1 VLSGL
6 AVCAALTAAVAGLT
20 GAWSPCGFSMVET
33 IGSALGDARR
43 GATLLAS
50 ATFALGTLI
59 GGVVTFGGL
68 ALVGGL
74 VGGQATWLREA
85 LGAALALAA
94 AIADWRG
101 VRIAPQIRRQVPE
114 RWRWTMPLPL
124 ACALYGVL
132 LGLGFTTFVLAFA
145 VWALAGISF
154 AAGDP
159 ALGALVG
166 LAFAAGR
173 AAPVLWLAPGL
184 RRGDGGRR
192 LDEMASEPRLWLGL
206 RRLDALGLVLCAL
219 ALGGASA
226 SASAQ
231 AAGIAAATDPSAA
244 GGELVW
250 QQLAGAGA
258 LSNAAGA
265 VSALPGAHPALGGGL
280 IAWASASGV
289 TVADAA
295 TLTPHLMLPAAGVS
309 ALAVSSGWVVYRA
322 PLGTGAGA
330 GTGAGVGPGAERLIA
345 VALADPSQPRVL
357 AGPRPAGQIGRPSLD
372 GARVVFALNTPR
384 RSTIELVDL
393 ESGAR
398 RPLRVA
404 NRDAQYANPS
414 LLAGRLLFELTTRCA
429 QQLQLGVAIATRG
442 AARTGAGERTLL
454 LMRSTVKRD
463 IGYEP
468 GFEHAYNSG
477 SLCGDQGAGGGGR
490 TRLGPTALS
499 ATRAYVT
506 EIAGAGAR
514 IVSLR
519 LSARRPVRPA
529 TA

>member
-1 VLSGL
+1 MLSGL
-6 AVCAALTAAVAGLT
+6 AVCAAITAAVAGIT

-43 GATLLAS
+43 GAMLLAS
-50 ATFALGTLI
+50 VTFALGTLI

-68 ALVGGL
+68 ALVGQL
-74 VGGQATWLREA
+74 VGSQAAWLREG

-101 VRIAPQIRRQVPE
+101 LKLAPQIRRQVPE

-166 LAFAAGR
+166 VAFAAGR

-184 RRGDGGRR
+184 RRGEGEGDGEGARR

-226 SASAQ
+226 TASAK
-231 AAGIAAATDPSAA
+231 AASVAAATDPSAA
-244 GGELVW
+244 GGELAW
-250 QQLAGAGA
+250 QRLTGAGA
-258 LSNAAGA
+258 LLNAAGA

-280 IAWASASGV
+280 VAWASASGV
-289 TVADAA
+289 TVAEAA
-295 TLTPHLMLPAAGVS
+295 TLAPRLTLPVAGVN
-309 ALAVSSGWVVYRA
+309 ALALSSAWVVYRQQ
-322 PLGTGAGA
+322 TSAG
-330 GTGAGVGPGAERLIA
+330 GAEQLVA
-345 VALADPSQPRVL
+345 VSLADPSRQRRL
-357 AGPRPAGQIGRPSLD
+357 AGARLPGAIGRPSLD
-372 GARVVFALNTPR
+372 GARAVFALNTAR
-384 RSTIELVDL
+384 RSAIELVAL
-393 ESGAR
+393 MGGQL
-398 RPLRVA
+398 RPLRLA
-404 NRDAQYANPS
+404 SRNAQLSNPS
-414 LLAGRLLFELTTRCA
+414 LIGDKLLFERTTRCV
-429 QQLQLGVAIATRG
+429 QQLQLGSAIATRRG
-442 AARTGAGERTLL
+442 VRERTLL
-454 LMRSTVKRD
+454 RVRSTVRRD

-468 GFEHAYNSG
+468 GFEHAYNMG
-477 SLCGDQGAGGGGR
+477 STCGDQGAGGGGKL
-490 TRLGPTALS
+490 RLGPTALS
-499 ATRAYVT
+499 GASAFVT
-506 EIAGAGAR
+506 EVTGASAR

-519 LSARRPVRPA
+519 H
-529 TA
+529 

>member
-1 VLSGL
+1 MLSGL
-6 AVCAALTAAVAGLT
+6 AVCAAITAAVAGLT

-68 ALVGGL
+68 ALLGAL
-74 VGGQATWLREA
+74 VGGQAAWLREA
-85 LGAALALAA
+85 LGAVLALAA
-94 AIADWRG
+94 AVADWRG
-101 VRIAPQIRRQVPE
+101 LKLAPQIRRQVPE

-124 ACALYGVL
+124 ACALYGAL

-166 LAFAAGR
+166 VAFAAGR

-184 RRGDGGRR
+184 RRGEGARR

-226 SASAQ
+226 SASAR
-231 AAGIAAATDPSAA
+231 AASIAAATDPSAA
-244 GGELVW
+244 EGELVW
-250 QQLAGAGA
+250 QRLGGSGA
-258 LSNAAGA
+258 LSNDAGA

-280 IAWASASGV
+280 LAWASASGV

-295 TLTPHLMLPAAGVS
+295 TLAPRVTLPAAGVN

-322 PLGTGAGA
+322 QS
-330 GTGAGVGPGAERLIA
+330 GAGVEQLIA
-345 VALADPSQPRVL
+345 VPLADPAQPRAI
-357 AGPRPAGQIGRPSLD
+357 AGPRPAGELGRPSLD
-372 GARVVFALNTPR
+372 GASVVFALNTAQH
-384 RSTIELVDL
+384 STIGLVDL
-393 ESGAR
+393 QSGAR

-404 NRDAQYANPS
+404 SRDAQYANPA
-414 LLAGRLLFELTTRCA
+414 LLAGRLLFERTTRCA
-429 QQLQLGVAIATRG
+429 QQLQLGAAIGSRHAGRAG
-442 AARTGAGERTLL
+442 AGAGERTLL
-454 LMRSTVKRD
+454 RLRSTAHRD

-477 SLCGDQGAGGGGR
+477 SLCGGGGAGGGGR

-506 EIAGAGAR
+506 EIAGGGAR
-514 IVSLR
+514 IVSLA
-519 LSARRPVRPA
+519 LSTRRVRSVPRHE
-529 TA
+529 